1 MCGITG
7 IIGLGADLTANDRA
21 LTRELAG
28 RLHHRGPDSRG
39 FFDAPRVSLGNTRLS
54 VLDPSPA
61 ADLPMQ
67 SPDGQVILAYNGEVT
82 NFRELR
88 RDYGLDRTWNFRT
101 SGDTE
106 VLLALYDRFGIDFL
120 GKLTGMF
127 AFCLVDLR
135 LKKAWLVRDFF
146 GIRPLFFLVHQDPI
160 HGGRLTFGSEI
171 KALIDIPGF
180 STELDH
186 EGLWDFFTLAY
197 IPGDHTPFAC
207 VRELQGSELLE
218 VDLTSGRWQRRPYYE
233 LQYRPDYSWTE
244 REAADALFWQMRD
257 SVRRNLVSDARLGL
271 TLSGGYDTSTI
282 LALSRDLMPD
292 AEIHTW
298 SIRMAE
304 ASYDESGY
312 QQLMAK
318 HSRTVHHEI
327 SVGPRDVIDA
337 FVQHLAFL
345 DEPSGNGAA
354 VPSFILAREAT
365 KHDTVL
371 LSGEGGDETFNAYE
385 THVASKV
392 RRLYRAAMPR
402 FARKTAHF
410 AAHHLPVRHN
420 KLSFDFLAKRFTE
433 GAERGVVDSHL
444 YWRHTFPEHIKAQLM
459 PDLART
465 RPTWQGVA
473 PIYDAMAGSDPLDR
487 ISALDIR
494 TYFIADLMVKNDRTF
509 MAHSIEGRFPY
520 MDRLLLEFA
529 QTIPPGLRIKG
540 LRRRY
545 MQKRAMKR
553 LMPKPIQQR
562 GNFGLEMPHST
573 WFAKELRDFA
583 EGWLTRERIAALGFI
598 DPDVA
603 LRLWQEHLARKVD
616 HGRGLWSL
624 LNLVVW
630 HELYVRGGGWRAY
643 LPSYELS

>member
-1 MCGITG
+1 MCGIAG
-7 IIGLGADLTANDRA
+7 VIGLGSNLAPDDLA
-21 LTRELAG
+21 LTRDMAA

-39 FFDAPRVSLGNTRLS
+39 FFDHDRVSLGNTRLNVMDLS
-54 VLDPSPA
+54 AA
-61 ADLPMQ
+61 ADLPMR
-67 SPDGQVILAYNGEVT
+67 SPDGQVVIAYNGEVT
-82 NFRELR
+82 NFKELR
-88 RDYGLDRTWNFRT
+88 RDYGLDRTWTFQT

-106 VLLALYDRFGIDFL
+106 VLLALYDRFGVDFL

-135 LKKAWLVRDFF
+135 LQKAWLVRDFF
-146 GIRPLFFLVHQDPI
+146 GIRPLFFMQHQD
-160 HGGRLTFGSEI
+160 RLYFGSEI
-171 KALIDIPGF
+171 KALTGAPGF
-180 STELDH
+180 STDLDH

-197 IPGDHTPFAC
+197 IPGDHTPFRC
-207 VRELQGSELLE
+207 VRELQGSELIE
-218 VDLTSGRWQRRPYYE
+218 IDLTTGHWDRRPYYQ
-233 LQYRPDYSWTE
+233 LQYRPDESWTE
-244 REAADALFWQMRD
+244 RDAADALFWHMRD
-257 SVRRNLVSDARLGL
+257 SVRRNLVSDARVGL

-282 LALSRDLMPD
+282 LALTRDLMPD

-298 SIRMAE
+298 SIRMGE
-304 ASYDESGY
+304 ASYDESAY

-318 HSRTVHHEI
+318 HSRTEHHEI
-327 SVGPRDVIDA
+327 TVGPRNVIDA
-337 FVQHLAFL
+337 FVEHMTFL

-354 VPSFILAREAT
+354 VPSYILAREAT
-365 KHDTVL
+365 KLDTVL

-392 RRLYRAAMPR
+392 RRLYRRHIPG
-402 FARKTAHF
+402 FARRAAHFTAHN
-410 AAHHLPVRHN
+410 LPVRHN

-444 YWRHTFPEHIKAQLM
+444 YWRHTFPESIKAELM
-459 PDLART
+459 PDLAAT
-465 RPTWQGVA
+465 RPTWQGVQS
-473 PIYDAMAGSDPLDR
+473 IYDELAGCDPLDR
-487 ISALDIR
+487 LSALDIR

-529 QTIPPGLRIKG
+529 QTIPPRLRIKG

-545 MQKRAMKR
+545 MQKQAMKR
-553 LMPKPIQQR
+553 LMPPAIQQR

-573 WFAKELRDFA
+573 WFATEMREFA
-583 EGWLTRERIAALGFI
+583 ESWLTRERIAALGFI

-603 LRLWQEHLARKVD
+603 LRLWREHLERKVD

-630 HELYVRGGGWRAY
+630 HDLNG
-643 LPSYELS
+643 

>member
-1 MCGITG
+1 MCGIAG
-7 IIGLGADLTANDRA
+7 VIGLGSNLIDDDRA
-21 LTRELAG
+21 LTRSMAA

-54 VLDPSPA
+54 VMDLSSA
-61 ADLPMQ
+61 ADLPMS
-67 SPDGQVILAYNGEVT
+67 SPDGQVILCYNGEVT

-88 RDYGLDRTWNFRT
+88 RQYGLDRTWRFQT
-101 SGDTE
+101 TGDTE

-120 GKLTGMF
+120 SKLTGMF

-135 LKKAWLVRDFF
+135 LQKAWLVRDFF
-146 GIRPLFFLVHQDPI
+146 GIRPLFFLH
-160 HGGRLTFGSEI
+160 HGDRLTFGSEI
-171 KALIDIPGF
+171 KALLGAPGF
-180 STELDH
+180 SPELDH

-197 IPGDHTPFAC
+197 IPGDHTPYRC

-218 VDLTSGRWQRRPYYE
+218 IDLHTGDIDRRPYYQ
-233 LQYRPDYSWTE
+233 LTYRPDPTWTE
-244 REAADALFWQMRD
+244 REAADALYWQMRD
-257 SVRRNLVSDARLGL
+257 SVRRNLVSDARVGL

-282 LALSRDLMPD
+282 LALTRDLMPD

-298 SIRMAE
+298 SIRMGE
-304 ASYDESGY
+304 ASYDESAY
-312 QQLMAK
+312 QRLMAK
-318 HSRTVHHEI
+318 HSRTEHHEI
-327 SVGPRDVIDA
+327 TVGPRDVIDA
-337 FVQHLAFL
+337 FVEHLGFL

-354 VPSFILAREAT
+354 VPSYILAREAA
-365 KHDTVL
+365 KLDTVL

-392 RRLYRAAMPR
+392 RRMYRRFVPG
-402 FARKTAHF
+402 FARQAAHFTAHN
-410 AAHHLPVRHN
+410 LPVRHS

-433 GAERGVVDSHL
+433 GAERDVVDSHL
-444 YWRHTFPEHIKAQLM
+444 YWRHTFPDAIKAELM
-459 PDLART
+459 PDLAGT
-465 RPTWQGVA
+465 RPTWQGIA
-473 PIYDAMAGSDPLDR
+473 PIYEEMAGCDPLDR
-487 ISALDIR
+487 LSAVDIR

-529 QTIPPGLRIKG
+529 QTIPPELRIKG
-540 LRRRY
+540 FRRRY
-545 MQKRAMKR
+545 MQKQAMKR

-583 EGWLTRERIAALGFI
+583 ESWLTRDRIAALGFI

-603 LRLWQEHLARKVD
+603 MRLWDEHLSRKVD

-630 HELYVRGGGWRAY
+630 KEGSDANLLAAAN
-643 LPSYELS
+643 S